1 MITTRIYL
9 IHHTNMDQV
18 ANLKTEITVST
29 DIQALS
35 GTRLTEEY
43 LSSNIA
49 DFTIPLTSLSM

>member
-1 MITTRIYL
+1 
-9 IHHTNMDQV
+9 MDQV